1 LKEPT
6 FEGAAILETVLRPC
20 SSSTL
25 AKLSSALTLALLLPL
40 SSYAQN
46 WPDKPIHLVVAFAA
60 GGLADT
66 IARTLQPKLSESFGQ
81 PVLIENKGGAG
92 GSLAEAYLAK
102 SAPDGYTMMMGVDS
116 LPVNPLMIKGL
127 SYDTFKDLQ
136 PVSLL
141 ARVPL
146 VLITPSTSQ
155 VNNLPDLIKAA
166 RAQPGRLSYASPG
179 SGTSNHLYM
188 ELLNTK
194 SGNEMIHIPY
204 KGGGPAI
211 TDLMGGQV
219 DAMLI
224 SVTLAAPQWKAG
236 KLKALAVT
244 GETRSVLLGDVK
256 TFPELGY
263 PEMVTY
269 TWGGLFLPA
278 GTPPAISQRIFN
290 DFSKIIHQP
299 EIVARF
305 RDLGAEVVM
314 NTPSEFTALLQ
325 STRDKMAE
333 LIASKKISF

>member
-1 LKEPT
+1 MSNPENKIKRRTTLK
-6 FEGAAILETVLRPC
+6 AV
-20 SSSTL
+20 
-25 AKLSSALTLALLLPL
+25 SALFAFSLLVALTPSANLA
-40 SSYAQN
+40 AQTTT
-46 WPDKPIHLVVAFAA
+46 PYPTKPITLVIPFPA
-60 GGLADT
+60 GSGTDAVGRIMALE
-66 IARTLQPKLSESFGQ
+66 LGKKLGQ
-81 PVLIENKGGAG
+81 QVIIENKPGGNATIG
-92 GSLAEAYLAK
+92 AQLVARAQ
-102 SAPDGYTMMMGVDS
+102 PDGYTLMMGVDS
-116 LPVNPLMIKGL
+116 LPVNPLLIKGL

-136 PVSLL
+136 PVSML

-155 VNNLPDLIKAA
+155 INNLSDLIKAA
-166 RAQPGRLSYASPG
+166 RAQPDRLSYASPG

-219 DAMLI
+219 DTMLI
-224 SVTLAAPQWKAG
+224 SVTLAAPQLRAG

-244 GETRSVLLGDVK
+244 GETRSVLLPGVK

-263 PEMVTY
+263 ADMVTY

-278 GTPPAISQRIFN
+278 GTPQTISQRIFN
-290 DFSKIIHQP
+290 DFSKSIHQP

-314 NTPSEFTALLQ
+314 NSPSEFTALLQ
-325 STRDKMAE
+325 TTRDKMAE